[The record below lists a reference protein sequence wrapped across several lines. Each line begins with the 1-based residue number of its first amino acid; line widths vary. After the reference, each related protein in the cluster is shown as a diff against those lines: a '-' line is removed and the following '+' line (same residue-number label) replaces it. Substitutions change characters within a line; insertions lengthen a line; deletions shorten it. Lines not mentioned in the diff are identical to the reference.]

1 MDISLTLRVSDVIFF
16 FFWGGGGPCEFFTRG
31 VEVKKIRNK

>member
-16 FFWGGGGPCEFFTRG
+16 FFLGGGPCEFFTRG